1 MAVVLRLGQ
10 AMSTSLELARSLSSL
25 EMRCLLLRLIHHRVK
40 RRLLR
45 AREMRG
51 VLSLRLS
58 MYA

>member
-1 MAVVLRLGQ
+1 MT
-10 AMSTSLELARSLSSL
+10 SSLELARSLSSL
-25 EMRCLLLRLIHHRVK
+25 KMRSLLRRLIHHRIK

-45 AREMRG
+45 AWEMRS

>member
-1 MAVVLRLGQ
+1 MP
-10 AMSTSLELARSLSSL
+10 TTLELARSLGSL
-25 EMRCLLLRLIHHRVK
+25 KMRCLRRLIHHGIK

-45 AREMRG
+45 AWEMRS